1 MLSVTQIKVTGQTLK
16 TKIQAFVYQPALWVA
31 AKVQLPRWQVANLRV
46 QQPSS
51 HLETPT
57 IVSVPWK
64 PYTRQVARVTKCSED
79 GGSGSRGEGPGITSG
94 FTGKPTILL
103 ILFHALF
110 PHRMKVILPTSL
122 MVFWR
127 LNTGACISLWH
138 REDRICDHYHGPN
151 TDTNAMPSGAEC
163 PSPTPIAIDLS
174 SPWQLFSNN
183 NLNSYTQAQNWPKIR
198 KKTQSHKDK

>member
-1 MLSVTQIKVTGQTLK
+1 MLSVTQIKVTGQTLE
-16 TKIQAFVYQPALWVA
+16 TKIQAFMYQPALWVA
-31 AKVQLPRWQVANLRV
+31 AKVQLPRWQVA
-46 QQPSS
+46 QPPVTTAILTSRNTYHS
-51 HLETPT
+51 ISAMKT
-57 IVSVPWK
+57 IHKAGS
-64 PYTRQVARVTKCSED
+64 TKRSED

-138 REDRICDHYHGPN
+138 REDRICDHYHSPN
-151 TDTNAMPSGAEC
+151 TDTNAMPSGAER
-163 PSPTPIAIDLS
+163 PSPIPIAIDLS

-183 NLNSYTQAQNWPKIR
+183 NLNSCTQAQNWPKRR